1 MITFATQKLNFNM
14 SRLFCVLMTTALL
27 LTTSL
32 VNAQDAHFSQFYAN
46 PLYLNPAMAG
56 TNVCPRIATSFRDQW
71 PSVQGE
77 FVSYSVSYDQHF
89 DKLNGGIGVLL
100 FGDRA
105 GQGTFNTYS
114 ANFMYSFKLKV
125 TRKFNMRFALSAGY
139 YQTSLDWSKLTFGD
153 MIDPK
158 YGFVYQSSE
167 LPPGDLAKG
176 QFDFSAGMLGYFKN
190 FYFGFA
196 AHHIVPMYVGFISDT
211 YKLPIKFTAHIGGT
225 FDIKRKSKK
234 EVSFGDISISPNII
248 YQQQATANLNPLTFH
263 YFNEGFY
270 LNFYPFTVGLWLRHS
285 LQNIDAII
293 FTTGL
298 QHEKFRI
305 GYSYDITANELSG
318 ISGGAHEVTLQLL
331 LPCPEKVR
339 HIKDLDCPHY

>member
-1 MITFATQKLNFNM
+1 MITFATQNSKYNM
-14 SRLFCVLMTTALL
+14 SRLIFMLLTLALL
-27 LTTSL
+27 FTNNL
-32 VNAQDAHFSQFYAN
+32 VKGQDAHFSQFYAN

-56 TNVCPRIATSFRDQW
+56 TNVCPRFTTSFRDQW
-71 PSVQGE
+71 PSIKGE

-114 ANFMYSFKLKV
+114 ASLMYSFKLKLS
-125 TRKFNMRFALSAGY
+125 RKFNMRFALSAGY

-158 YGFVYQSSE
+158 YGFVYQSAE

-176 QFDFSAGMLGYFKN
+176 QFDFAGGFLGYFQN
-190 FYFGFA
+190 FYFGFS
-196 AHHIVPMYVGFISDT
+196 AHHIVPMYVGFI
-211 YKLPIKFTAHIGGT
+211 
-225 FDIKRKSKK
+225 KRKSKK
-234 EVSFGDISISPNII
+234 ELTFGDISISPNFI
-248 YQQQATANLNPLTFH
+248 YQQQQTFH

-285 LQNIDAII
+285 MQNIDAII
-293 FTTGL
+293 FSCGI
-298 QHEKFRI
+298 QHEQFRI
-305 GYSYDITANELSG
+305 GYSYDITASQLSG
-318 ISGGAHEVTLQLL
+318 ISGGAHEVSLQLL
-331 LPCPEKVR
+331 LNCPEKKR
-339 HIKDLDCPHY
+339 QIRELNCPHY